1 MTIVNLFSI
10 LFFNKIQI
18 RRKVGSFFNDSPKPL
33 CVQLPRRLGLSM
45 APASGSEVVVAE
57 QVIVIVGACMSMV
70 ASLTLVTVI
79 IALTWRGSRKCNI
92 SRGEN
97 STRFLT
103 LMVLGF
109 SDLVHATGMV
119 KSSMWFV
126 IELKNS

>member
-1 MTIVNLFSI
+1 
-10 LFFNKIQI
+10 
-18 RRKVGSFFNDSPKPL
+18 
-33 CVQLPRRLGLSM
+33 M

-109 SDLVHATGMV
+109 FGSCTCHWHGKVFNVVRH
-119 KSSMWFV
+119 
-126 IELKNS
+126 